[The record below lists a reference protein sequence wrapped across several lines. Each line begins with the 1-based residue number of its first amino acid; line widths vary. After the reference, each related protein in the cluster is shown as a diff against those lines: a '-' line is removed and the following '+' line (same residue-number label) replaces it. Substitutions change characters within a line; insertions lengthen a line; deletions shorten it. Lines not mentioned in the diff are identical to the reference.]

1 MVEEGVGSGD
11 RAPHRGLRGPRRP
24 LAAPRNMSVVGKAL
38 WSVER
43 AGKGWR
49 FEQPIG
55 VDCSSPE
62 PRCIWLTSLRND
74 NADLAH
80 RYRAGAALPRQKRR
94 SHPQLETRH
103 MVRDASARP
112 GHHT

>member
-1 MVEEGVGSGD
+1 
-11 RAPHRGLRGPRRP
+11 
-24 LAAPRNMSVVGKAL
+24 MSVVGKAL